1 MGYSSPAGAGHRSE
15 RRKGRC
21 IMKKRDWK
29 RSLAFVCATALIA
42 GSLSPYGPLTRVKAE
57 ETNLFTDGD
66 MGDDEMGDST
76 DAADFWANQNWYF
89 EGDTWNCT
97 SQVKYS
103 IWAKQA
109 GGCGLEIDFDKADGT
124 VCMYQEI
131 GSLEAGSYTV
141 TGYIKDGSGSDGTIA
156 LYHATKDGSWNVSEK
171 STQLTEEY
179 AMFKDEFTVAEA
191 VGNYKVGFQIT
202 SKMVHGSISTL

>member
-1 MGYSSPAGAGHRSE
+1 MGYSSPAGAGHWSE

-103 IWAKQA
+103 ILAKQA

-124 VCMYQEI
+124 VCMYQ
-131 GSLEAGSYTV
+131 
-141 TGYIKDGSGSDGTIA
+141 
-156 LYHATKDGSWNVSEK
+156 
-171 STQLTEEY
+171 
-179 AMFKDEFTVAEA
+179 
-191 VGNYKVGFQIT
+191 
-202 SKMVHGSISTL
+202 

>member
-1 MGYSSPAGAGHRSE
+1 MHYE
-15 RRKGRC
+15 E
-21 IMKKRDWK
+21 KRLEEK
-29 RSLAFVCATALIA
+29 SGICVCN
-42 GSLSPYGPLTRVKAE
+42 GSYR
-57 ETNLFTDGD
+57 
-66 MGDDEMGDST
+66 
-76 DAADFWANQNWYF
+76 
-89 EGDTWNCT
+89 
-97 SQVKYS
+97 
-103 IWAKQA
+103 KQA

-191 VGNYKVGFQIT
+191 VSNYKVGFQIT
-202 SKMVHGSISTL
+202 SKNGSISTL

>member
-1 MGYSSPAGAGHRSE
+1 
-15 RRKGRC
+15 
-21 IMKKRDWK
+21 MKKKDWK

-42 GSLSPYGPLTRVKAE
+42 GSLSEFGPLTRVKAE

-76 DAADFWANQNWYF
+76 DAADFWANPKWYF

-124 VCMYQEI
+124 VYMYQEI

-141 TGYIKDGSGSDGTIA
+141 TGYIKDGSGSGGTIA

-171 STQLTEEY
+171 STQLTKEY
-179 AMFKDEFTVAEA
+179 DMFKEQFRVAEA
-191 VGNYKVGFQIT
+191 VSNYKVGFQIA
-202 SKMVHGSISTL
+202 SKNGAWIYIDTLTLTKKASDSAQETPAPEAT